1 VALFDWF
8 GTVEFYLYQINK
20 KADYIM
26 AQVKVNQEALDQFAT
41 DINAAADDIAEELRL
56 LVESSANNLT
66 DADTTALQAA
76 VDKLKTLDTP
86 ETQPA
91 PDPETPTTDTP
102 NNPDPEPVTEF

>member
-1 VALFDWF
+1 MALFDWF
-8 GTVEFYLYQINK
+8 TNVEWYLYHINQK
-20 KADYIM
+20 VDYLM
-26 AQVKVNQEALDQFAT
+26 AQVKINQEALDQFAT
-41 DINAAADDIAEELRL
+41 DISSTADEIAEELRL

-86 ETQPA
+86 DTQPA